1 MSLQS
6 KRDLMAQQLY
16 DINLERTLLSSL
28 IFEPALIDEHF
39 HSLNSQSLFFQES
52 HQIICQT
59 ILKLHT
65 DSVPVEEGM
74 INSSLKKSGHDV
86 EKELIFILT
95 TTPAASI
102 QPYINALS
110 EFADKRH
117 LITLINAFNR
127 DLHDESILPTAL
139 LSKTIDRLENFRQT
153 HRIELFETSDITSIQ
168 AEEADFICKS
178 WLPFPKKTVSLISA
192 PGGSG
197 KSWMVLQLMMRH
209 LIDTPTAKA
218 FAWLSE
224 DPTGLTAHRAEKI
237 ASSIVAKP
245 LLNFKGR
252 LVISNSPTIQ
262 VLIEQGRGVEVN
274 AFFTDFKKSLRE
286 YDLIILDPLIAFFG
300 ADENNNAHARKFM
313 QLFTE
318 WAAKEN
324 KTIIF
329 IHHSTKNTTQ
339 ARGASAFTDAVR
351 LVYEVSVVT
360 DKKGEVDETRSH
372 LRKISLTKDNYGAAK
387 LLGGK
392 IVSRQIFPEIKLDP
406 QSFMKDF

>member
-1 MSLQS
+1 MS
-6 KRDLMAQQLY
+6 QQLY
-16 DINLERTLLSSL
+16 DINLERTLLASL
-28 IFEPALIDEHF
+28 IFAPLLIDEYF
-39 HSLNSQSLFFQES
+39 HKLNSESLFFQES
-52 HQIICQT
+52 HQIIFQT
-59 ILKLHT
+59 ILKLHS
-65 DSVPVEEGM
+65 DSIPIEEGM
-74 INSSLKKSGHDV
+74 INSSLKKNGHNV

-102 QPYINALS
+102 QPYIDALS
-110 EFADKRH
+110 ELADKRQ

-127 DLHDESILPTAL
+127 DLQDESIQSNAL
-139 LSKTIDRLENFRQT
+139 LTKTIDRLENFRQS
-153 HRIELFETSDITSIQ
+153 HRVELFETSDITSIE

-209 LIDTPTAKA
+209 LVDSPTSKA

-237 ASSIVAKP
+237 ASSIIAKP
-245 LLNFKGR
+245 LSNFKGR
-252 LVISNSPTIQ
+252 LSISNSPTLQ
-262 VLIEQGRGVEVN
+262 VLMEQGRGVEIN
-274 AFFTDFKKSLRE
+274 AFFTDLKKSLIM

-318 WAAKEN
+318 WASKEN

-351 LVYEVSVVT
+351 LVYEISLVT
-360 DKKGEVDETRSH
+360 DKKGEADETRSH

-392 IVSRQIFPEIKLDP
+392 IVSRQIFPETKIEP

>member
-1 MSLQS
+1 
-6 KRDLMAQQLY
+6 MAQHLY
-16 DINLERTLLSSL
+16 NINLERTLLSSL
-28 IFEPALIDEHF
+28 IFEPSLINEYYHR
-39 HSLNSQSLFFQES
+39 LNRVSLFFHES
-52 HQIICQT
+52 HQIIFQT
-59 ILKLHT
+59 LLKFHNE
-65 DSVPVEEGM
+65 SIPIEEGM
-74 INSSLKKSGHDV
+74 INTHLKKAGYTF
-86 EKELIFILT
+86 ENELVTILT
-95 TTPAASI
+95 STPSASI
-102 QPYINALS
+102 EPYIDELS
-110 EFADKRH
+110 ELADKRH
-117 LITLINAFNR
+117 LISLINAFNR
-127 DLHDESILPTAL
+127 DLHDESIQSAAL
-139 LSKTIDRLENFRQT
+139 LSNTIDRLESFRQT
-153 HRIELFETSDITSIQ
+153 HRIELFETSDITSIE

-197 KSWMVLQLMMRH
+197 KSWMVLQLMMRY
-209 LIDTPTAKA
+209 LIETPSSKA

-237 ASSIVAKP
+237 ATSIMSQS
-245 LLNFKGR
+245 LNVFKGR
-252 LVISNSPTIQ
+252 LSISNSPTLQ
-262 VLIEQGRGVEVN
+262 VLIEQGRGVEIN
-274 AFFTDFKKSLRE
+274 AFFGDFKKNLSP

-351 LVYEVSVVT
+351 LVYEVSLIT
-360 DKKGEVDETRSH
+360 DKKGEVDETRNH
-372 LRKISLTKDNYGAAK
+372 MRKISLTKDNYGAAK

-392 IVSRQIFPEIKLDP
+392 SVSRQIFPETKIDS

>member
-1 MSLQS
+1 MS
-6 KRDLMAQQLY
+6 QQLY
-16 DINLERTLLSSL
+16 DINLERTLLASL
-28 IFEPALIDEHF
+28 IFAPLLIDEHL
-39 HSLNSQSLFFQES
+39 HKLNSQSLFFQES
-52 HQIICQT
+52 HQIIFQT
-59 ILKLHT
+59 ILKLHS
-65 DSVPVEEGM
+65 DSIPVEEGM
-74 INSSLKKSGHDV
+74 INSSLKKNGHNV

-102 QPYINALS
+102 QSYIDALS
-110 EFADKRH
+110 ELADKRQ

-127 DLHDESILPTAL
+127 DLQDESIQPNAL
-139 LSKTIDRLENFRQT
+139 LTKTIDRLENFRQS
-153 HRIELFETSDITSIQ
+153 HRVELFETSDITSIE

-209 LIDTPTAKA
+209 LVDSPTSKA

-237 ASSIVAKP
+237 ASSIIAKP

-252 LVISNSPTIQ
+252 LSISNSPTLQ
-262 VLIEQGRGVEVN
+262 VLMEQGRGVEIN
-274 AFFTDFKKSLRE
+274 AFFTDLKKSLIM

-318 WAAKEN
+318 WASKEN

-351 LVYEVSVVT
+351 LVYEISLVT
-360 DKKGEVDETRSH
+360 DKKGEADETRSH

-392 IVSRQIFPEIKLDP
+392 IVSRQIFPETKSAP

>member
-1 MSLQS
+1 
-6 KRDLMAQQLY
+6 
-16 DINLERTLLSSL
+16 
-28 IFEPALIDEHF
+28 
-39 HSLNSQSLFFQES
+39 
-52 HQIICQT
+52 
-59 ILKLHT
+59 
-65 DSVPVEEGM
+65 
-74 INSSLKKSGHDV
+74 
-86 EKELIFILT
+86 
-95 TTPAASI
+95 
-102 QPYINALS
+102 
-110 EFADKRH
+110 
-117 LITLINAFNR
+117 
-127 DLHDESILPTAL
+127 

-153 HRIELFETSDITSIQ
+153 HRVELFETSDITSIQ

-262 VLIEQGRGVEVN
+262 VLIEQGRGIEVN

>member
-1 MSLQS
+1 MS
-6 KRDLMAQQLY
+6 QQLY
-16 DINLERTLLSSL
+16 DINLERTLLASL
-28 IFEPALIDEHF
+28 IFAPLLIDEYF
-39 HSLNSQSLFFQES
+39 HKLNSESLFFQES
-52 HQIICQT
+52 HQIIFQT
-59 ILKLHT
+59 ILKLHS
-65 DSVPVEEGM
+65 DSIPVEEGM
-74 INSSLKKSGHDV
+74 INSSLKKNGHNV

-102 QPYINALS
+102 QPYIDALS
-110 EFADKRH
+110 ELADKRQ

-127 DLHDESILPTAL
+127 DLQDESIQSNAL
-139 LSKTIDRLENFRQT
+139 LTKTIDRLENFRQS
-153 HRIELFETSDITSIQ
+153 HRVELFETSDITSIE

-209 LIDTPTAKA
+209 LVDSPTSKA

-237 ASSIVAKP
+237 ASSIIAKP
-245 LLNFKGR
+245 LSNFKGR
-252 LVISNSPTIQ
+252 LSISNSPTLQ
-262 VLIEQGRGVEVN
+262 VLMEQGRGVEIN
-274 AFFTDFKKSLRE
+274 AFFTDLKKSLIM

-318 WAAKEN
+318 WASKEN

-351 LVYEVSVVT
+351 LVYEISLVT
-360 DKKGEVDETRSH
+360 DKKGEADETRSH

-392 IVSRQIFPEIKLDP
+392 IVSRQIFPETKIEP

>member
-1 MSLQS
+1 MS
-6 KRDLMAQQLY
+6 QQLY
-16 DINLERTLLSSL
+16 DINLEQTLLASL
-28 IFEPALIDEHF
+28 IFEPALIDKYF
-39 HSLNSQSLFFQES
+39 HKLNSQSLLFQES
-52 HQIICQT
+52 HQIILQT
-59 ILKLHT
+59 ILKLHS

-74 INSSLKKSGHDV
+74 INSFLKKNGHNV

-102 QPYINALS
+102 QSYIDALS
-110 EFADKRH
+110 ELADKRQ
-117 LITLINAFNR
+117 LINLINAFNR
-127 DLHDESILPTAL
+127 DLHDESIQPNAL
-139 LSKTIDRLENFRQT
+139 LAKTIDRLENFRQS
-153 HRIELFETSDITSIQ
+153 HSSELFETSDITSIE

-197 KSWMVLQLMMRH
+197 KSWLVLQLMMRH
-209 LIDTPTAKA
+209 LIDSPTSKA

-237 ASSIVAKP
+237 ASSIIAKS
-245 LLNFKGR
+245 LSNFKGR
-252 LVISNSPTIQ
+252 LSISNSPTLQ
-262 VLIEQGRGVEVN
+262 VLIEQGRGVEIN
-274 AFFTDFKKSLRE
+274 AFFSDLKKSLLI

-324 KTIIF
+324 KTIVF

-351 LVYEVSVVT
+351 LVYEISLVT

-392 IVSRQIFPEIKLDP
+392 IVSRQVFPETKIEP

>member
-1 MSLQS
+1 MS
-6 KRDLMAQQLY
+6 QQLY
-16 DINLERTLLSSL
+16 DINLERTLLASL
-28 IFEPALIDEHF
+28 IFAPLLIDEYF
-39 HSLNSQSLFFQES
+39 HKLNSESLFFQES
-52 HQIICQT
+52 HQIIFQT
-59 ILKLHT
+59 ILKLHS
-65 DSVPVEEGM
+65 DSIPVEEGM
-74 INSSLKKSGHDV
+74 INSSLKKNGHNV

-102 QPYINALS
+102 QPYIDTLS
-110 EFADKRH
+110 ELADKRQ

-127 DLHDESILPTAL
+127 DLQDESIQSNAL
-139 LSKTIDRLENFRQT
+139 LTKTIDRLENFRQS
-153 HRIELFETSDITSIQ
+153 HRVELFETSDITSIE

-209 LIDTPTAKA
+209 LVDSPTSKA

-237 ASSIVAKP
+237 ASSIIAKP
-245 LLNFKGR
+245 LSNFKGR
-252 LVISNSPTIQ
+252 LSISNSPTLQ
-262 VLIEQGRGVEVN
+262 VLMEQGRGVEIN
-274 AFFTDFKKSLRE
+274 AFFTDLKKSLIM

-318 WAAKEN
+318 WASKEN

-351 LVYEVSVVT
+351 LVYEISLVT
-360 DKKGEVDETRSH
+360 DKKGEADETRSH

-392 IVSRQIFPEIKLDP
+392 IVSRQIFPETKIEP

>member
-1 MSLQS
+1 MIH
-6 KRDLMAQQLY
+6 QLY
-16 DINLERTLLSSL
+16 DIDLERTLLASL
-28 IFEPALIDEHF
+28 IFEPNLINDFF
-39 HSLNSQSLFFQES
+39 HQLNSQELCFHES
-52 HQIICQT
+52 HQIILKT
-59 ILKLHT
+59 ILNLHSN
-65 DSVPVEEGM
+65 DVPVEEGM
-74 INSSLKKSGHDV
+74 INNTLKKNGHLF
-86 EKELIFILT
+86 ENELVLILAS
-95 TTPAASI
+95 TPVASLR
-102 QPYINALS
+102 PYIDSLNELGN
-110 EFADKRH
+110 KRQLTS
-117 LITLINAFNR
+117 LIHSFNH
-127 DLHDESILPTAL
+127 DLHDESIESNAL
-139 LSKTIDRLENFRQT
+139 LSKTLEKLENFRQT
-153 HRIELFETSDITSIQ
+153 HRVELFETHDIVSLK
-168 AEEADFICKS
+168 AEEADFICKE

-197 KSWMVLQLMMRH
+197 KSWLVLQLMMRY
-209 LIDTPTAKA
+209 LIESPMAKT

-224 DPTGLTAHRAEKI
+224 DPVGLTAHRSEKI

-245 LLNFKGR
+245 LEYFKGR
-252 LVISNSPTIQ
+252 MAISNSPTIQ

-274 AFFTDFKKSLRE
+274 AFFSDFKKSLSQ

-318 WAAKEN
+318 WAAKED

-392 IVSRQIFPEIKLDP
+392 YVSRQIFPETKIDP
-406 QSFMKDF
+406 KSFMKDF